1 MRLVHRFLTEGD
13 PRIAWGE
20 RTLGGAELRLRVRGV
35 VGWLQAEGLEPGDR
49 VALHLPH
56 GPAAPVLLLACWA
69 AGLTAVPLDRHHPP
83 AALRSLVE
91 RSGARLL
98 VTVGRRGRALTQRIE
113 VPRLVLD
120 DDQAV
125 PAGGGA
131 LRDGELRA
139 HDAPALILWTS
150 GSTGA
155 PKGVTIGREAVDVF
169 VEHWRDRL
177 GVVADDRIAWTAALS
192 FDLSLLDIGVALSAG
207 ATLVPVPEARLA
219 IPAQLRDWLEAER
232 ITSIYTV
239 PSLLGQALPAD
250 RPLPPA
256 LRVVLSAGEA
266 LPPGLA
272 GRLRAALPDDAVLA
286 NLFGP
291 TETNVSTAWE
301 VPSGWSGD
309 AVPIGTPCPY
319 VETRIVD
326 GELLVRGG
334 TVMDGYWGE
343 PDRARWTD
351 GWLHTGDCVEEVDGL
366 LHLRGRLDRMVKV
379 RGYRLEPAAI
389 EAALRAVD
397 GVSEAAV
404 TVEDGVTAWIVGSA
418 DPRDAAAA
426 AARSLP
432 SWACPDRIERIEAL
446 PRTARGKV
454 DYAALSR
461 APGTPR

>member
-13 PRIAWGE
+13 PRIAWGA
-20 RTLGGAELRLRVRGV
+20 RTLDGAELRRRVRGV
-35 VGWLQAEGLEPGDR
+35 VDWLKAEGLEPGDR

-192 FDLSLLDIGVALSAG
+192 FDLSLLDIGVALSGG
-207 ATLVPVPEARLA
+207 ATLVPVPEAQLA
-219 IPAQLRDWLEAER
+219 IPARLGGWLEAQR
-232 ITSIYTV
+232 ITGVYSV
-239 PSLLGQALPAD
+239 PSLLDQAVTGALP
-250 RPLPPA
+250 PS
-256 LRVVLSAGEA
+256 LRFVLSAGEA
-266 LPPGLA
+266 LPAPLA
-272 GRLRAALPDDAVLA
+272 GRLRQALPDDATLA

-366 LHLRGRLDRMVKV
+366 LHFRGRLDRMVKV

-389 EAALRAVD
+389 EAALRAVE

-404 TVEDGVTAWIVGSA
+404 TVEDGVIAWIVGSA
-418 DPRDAAAA
+418 DPRDTAAAV
-426 AARSLP
+426 ARSLP

-454 DYAALSR
+454 DYAALTR